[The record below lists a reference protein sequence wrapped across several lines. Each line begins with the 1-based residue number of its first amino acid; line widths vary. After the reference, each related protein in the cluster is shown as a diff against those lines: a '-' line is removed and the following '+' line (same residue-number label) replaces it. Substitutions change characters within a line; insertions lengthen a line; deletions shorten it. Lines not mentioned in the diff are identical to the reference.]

1 MQVQFDRVCGLDVH
15 RDSIMACARVPKPG
29 SERRGEVQ
37 SFGTTTSDLLTLRDW
52 LKAHGVTHVAM
63 ESTGVLWKPVYY
75 MLEGE
80 FTVISIPEGKRVL
93 KAGGVDWA
101 AKGTIHSSRNDST
114 RPARILVILFKE
126 R

>member
-1 MQVQFDRVCGLDVH
+1 
-15 RDSIMACARVPKPG
+15 MAYV
-29 SERRGEVQ
+29 
-37 SFGTTTSDLLTLRDW
+37 
-52 LKAHGVTHVAM
+52 
-63 ESTGVLWKPVYY
+63 
-75 MLEGE
+75 LEGE